1 MKFYTHVFKA
11 FNKIYVRGYEDG
23 RRYQDII
30 EYAPYTFVLTDN
42 SGEEGYKTLDGRGV
56 SKVPHGSM
64 RDAAQHINEYRNT
77 EGYKM
82 FGYGPESFHYQ
93 YMNDTFPGEVNYDPT
108 LISVVT
114 LDIETDSEG
123 GFPNIR
129 TADKAL
135 TAITIRKNQNA
146 ITFGLQPYTPELS
159 YVSYVEC
166 VSERDMIE
174 KFLNVWRS
182 DAWMP
187 DVVTGWNIEFFDIP
201 YLINRITRL
210 FDEKMAK
217 RLSPWN
223 LWEQRRDPNAGPS
236 ARTTTKDP
244 STPSNTVEYMNI
256 PAGINVLDYLQLY
269 KKFSFQNQESFKL
282 DHIAFVELGERKLD
296 YTELG
301 FETLDEFYK
310 GDFRNY
316 INYNIRDVDLVYRL
330 DQKMKLLDQVYA
342 IAYDGKVNMIDS
354 LTTVSMWD
362 IIIHNYLFE
371 RKIVV
376 PLKERGNKPRQIEGA
391 YVKDPK
397 TGMYKWV
404 VSFDLNSLY
413 PHLIMQYNISPETL
427 KGQMLE
433 YDLAIT
439 SRSVDMFLDGELDRT
454 RSTDEVT
461 NTYEAIKSQMDGLVE
476 HDIVEQTKQDLI
488 LKQADYFLRFDTIKD
503 VLNKHNCTIT
513 PTGCLFDKTNRGFLP
528 TLMEK
533 MYNDRATWK
542 KRMLVAKKAYEQ
554 TPTQALTN
562 EIARC
567 HNMQLA
573 KKIQLNSAYGALS
586 NQFFRWFDNRLA
598 ESITKS
604 GQLSI
609 RWIERKM
616 NEYLNKLLKTDDCD
630 YVIAIDT
637 DSMYITLDKL
647 VDKVYGPAVEKMS
660 QEQIVEFID
669 RVCQTKFEP
678 FIDQCYQDLADY
690 VSAYEQKMKMKREA
704 IANKGIWTGKKHYI
718 LNMWD
723 LEGVRYSEPKL
734 KIVGIESV
742 RSSTPASCR
751 ENLKNAFYIIMNK
764 EENDLQQFIKQYRK
778 DFKKLPFEDVAFP
791 RSVRGLLPK
800 DVYVGGVLT
809 QKSYNTGTLNFL
821 KGTPIHVKGALI
833 YNHLLRIKQL
843 GAKYVPIGE
852 GEKIKFCYVL
862 DSSPLPTNVIATPG
876 KLPKELGMDN
886 YLDYDTQFDKA
897 FLEPLRTIMQAIQW
911 EEQNDQQTID
921 NFF

>member
-1 MKFYTHVFKA
+1 MKFYTHVLKA
-11 FNKIYVRGYEDG
+11 FDKIYVRGYEDG
-23 RRYQDII
+23 RRYQDVI
-30 EYAPYTFVLTDN
+30 EYSPYIFVLTSN

-56 SKVPHGSM
+56 SKVSQESM
-64 RDAAQHINEYRNT
+64 RAASQYINQ
-77 EGYKM
+77 YKKEPVVGHEM

-93 YMNDTFPGEVNYDPT
+93 YINDAFPGEVNYDPT

-123 GFPNIR
+123 GFPNIK

-135 TAITIRKNQNA
+135 TAITIRKDQRA
-146 ITFGLQPYTPELS
+146 ITFGLKPYTPELS
-159 YVSYVEC
+159 YVSYIEC

-174 KFLNVWRS
+174 KFLNIWRS
-182 DAWMP
+182 EAWLP

-210 FDEKMAK
+210 FDEKIAK

-223 LWEQRRDPNAGPS
+223 LWEQRRDPTSQTG
-236 ARTTTKDP
+236 
-244 STPSNTVEYMNI
+244 EYMNI

-269 KKFSFQNQESFKL
+269 RKFSFQNQESFKL

-316 INYNIRDVDLVYRL
+316 INYNIRDVDLVYKL

-362 IIIHNYLFE
+362 VIIHNYLLE
-371 RKIVV
+371 RKIVI
-376 PLKERGNKPRQIEGA
+376 PLKERGDKPRQIEGA
-391 YVKDPK
+391 FVKDPK
-397 TGMYKWV
+397 PGMYKWV

-433 YDLAIT
+433 YDLAVT
-439 SRSVDMFLDGELDRT
+439 SRSVDMFLDGELDRP
-454 RSTDEVT
+454 RSTEEVT
-461 NTYEAIKSQMDGLVE
+461 NTYEAIKSQIHGLVE
-476 HDIVEQTKQDLI
+476 QEIVEHSKQDFI
-488 LKQADYFLRFDTIKD
+488 LKQADYFLRFETVKD
-503 VLNKHNCTIT
+503 VMNKHNCTIT
-513 PTGCLFDKTNRGFLP
+513 PTGCLFDKTERGFLP

-533 MYNDRATWK
+533 MYNDRSAWK
-542 KRMLVAKKAYEQ
+542 KRMLEAKKAYEQ
-554 TPTQALTN
+554 APSQALVN

-609 RWIERKM
+609 RWMERKI
-616 NEYLNKLLKTDDCD
+616 NEYLNNLLKTDNYD
-630 YVIAIDT
+630 YVIAVDT
-637 DSMYITLDKL
+637 DSMYITLDRF
-647 VDKVYGPAVEKMS
+647 VEKVYGPATEKMTK
-660 QEQIVEFID
+660 EQIVDFID
-669 RVCQTKFEP
+669 RACQSRFEP
-678 FIDQCYQDLADY
+678 YIDKCYQELADY

-718 LNMWD
+718 LNVWD

-734 KIVGIESV
+734 KIMGIESV
-742 RSSTPASCR
+742 RSSTPATCR
-751 ENLKNAFYIIMNK
+751 ENLKNAFHIIMNK
-764 EENDLQQFIKQYRK
+764 EEKDLQAFIKQYRK
-778 DFKKLPFEDVAFP
+778 DFKKLPFEEVAFP
-791 RSVRGLLPK
+791 RSVRGLLTK
-800 DVYVGGVLT
+800 DVYDKGVLV

-852 GEKIKFCYVL
+852 GEKIKFCYIL

-876 KLPKELGMDN
+876 KLPKELGIDK

-897 FLEPLRTIMQAIQW
+897 FLEPLRTIMQAIEW

-921 NFF
+921 SFF